1 MKHSGPIYAV
11 LAALL
16 YALNTPM
23 SKIFLSS
30 ISAEMMAAFLYLG
43 AGTGMFLV
51 HLLTGNRSV
60 EAILTKKDLPY
71 TVLMVILDIA
81 APVLMMKGLEIS
93 SAANA
98 SLLNNFE
105 IVATT
110 LIAALVFHEQVRK
123 KLRIAIILIVS
134 ASAILSFG
142 SDGALE
148 FSRGSL
154 FVILACSC
162 WGLENN
168 CTRMLSSK
176 SPQEI
181 VIVKGLG
188 SGTGAFL
195 VAIICQAPFPS
206 LALVPCVMVLG
217 FASYGLSVFF
227 YVLAQRYLGAA
238 RTSAYYSLSPFIGSA
253 LSFIILHESL
263 SLAYILALA
272 IMIAGTALTTSDVKD
287 EETLGS

>member
-1 MKHSGPIYAV
+1 MKHSGPLYAV

-30 ISAEMMAAFLYLG
+30 VSAEMMASFLYLG

-60 EAILTKKDLPY
+60 EAVLTKKDLPY

-142 SDGALE
+142 SDGALD
-148 FSRGSL
+148 FSKGSL
-154 FVILACSC
+154 FVLLACSC

-176 SPQEI
+176 NP
-181 VIVKGLG
+181 
-188 SGTGAFL
+188 
-195 VAIICQAPFPS
+195 
-206 LALVPCVMVLG
+206 
-217 FASYGLSVFF
+217 
-227 YVLAQRYLGAA
+227 
-238 RTSAYYSLSPFIGSA
+238 
-253 LSFIILHESL
+253 
-263 SLAYILALA
+263 
-272 IMIAGTALTTSDVKD
+272 
-287 EETLGS
+287 